1 MSRSDKKQKYLLIK
15 KIDEGLQ
22 SDEAAGGPGLAEP
35 RFQERI
41 WLAAQGTIWFIGK
54 GGLFG

>member
-41 WLAAQGTIWFIGK
+41 WFIGK